1 MSQSET
7 SGKITVQTYFL
18 GIDGGGSKC
27 RASLCAEDGSIVG
40 RGVSGSANPFQS
52 IDGAIESM
60 TTSVAA
66 ALEDAGLDEAHLK
79 YTHAGVGLAGVN
91 LPAFYHKIADWPHG
105 FASMH
110 LTTDLEVACY
120 GAHKGP
126 DGAVIVAGTGSG
138 AFVSVDGRQHIYGAH
153 GFTLGD
159 TASGA
164 WLGHQAV
171 RAVLLAED
179 GVGPATSLSEAFEP
193 IIGGRG
199 VYIIERMTTSAPRD
213 FATLA
218 PAVFDAADTGDA
230 VAAGIVGEGAAY
242 LDSVIERLSEYKPPR
257 VSLLGGLRE
266 RYVDYLSQGTIERL
280 SPPAEQPDVG
290 ALLYVRSRMSVD
302 EPSTGLSGQGPALR

>member
-1 MSQSET
+1 M
-7 SGKITVQTYFL
+7 QTYFL

-40 RGVSGSANPFQS
+40 RGVSGSANPFQN
-52 IDGAIESM
+52 IGRTIESV
-60 TTSVAA
+60 TASVAA
-66 ALEDAGLDEAHLK
+66 ALEDAGLDESYLE

-91 LPAFYHKIADWPHG
+91 LPAFYRKIAGWPHG

-120 GAHKGP
+120 GAHRGP
-126 DGAVIVAGTGSG
+126 DGAVMVAGTGSG
-138 AFVSVDGRQHIYGAH
+138 AFVSVDGRQRIYGAH

-179 GVGPATSLSEAFEP
+179 GVGPATSLSEAFEE

-218 PAVFDAADTGDA
+218 PAVFEAADNHDA

-242 LDSVIERLSEYKPPR
+242 LDRVAERLWEFEPPR

-266 RYVDYLSQGTIERL
+266 RYVDYLSRATIERL

-290 ALLYVRSRMSVD
+290 ALLYVRSRMSAED
-302 EPSTGLSGQGPALR
+302 PSGGFSG

>member
-1 MSQSET
+1 MTTGET
-7 SGKITVQTYFL
+7 RGEFAVQTYFL

-27 RASLCAEDGSIVG
+27 RACLCAEDGKIVG

-52 IDGAIESM
+52 ITRTIESV
-60 TTSVAA
+60 TASVAA
-66 ALEDAGLDEAHLK
+66 ALEDAGLDEGLLR

-120 GAHKGP
+120 GAHRGP
-126 DGAVIVAGTGSG
+126 DGAVMVAGTGSG
-138 AFVSVDGRQHIYGAH
+138 AFVSVDGRQRIYGAH

-179 GVGPATSLSEAFEP
+179 GVGRATMLSDAFEERM
-193 IIGGRG
+193 GSRG
-199 VYIIERMTTSAPRD
+199 VYIIERMTTSTPRD

-218 PAVFDAADTGDA
+218 PAVFDAADEGDT
-230 VAAGIVGEGAAY
+230 VAAGIVGKGAAY
-242 LDSVIERLSEYKPPR
+242 LDRVAERLQEFGPPR
-257 VSLLGGLRE
+257 LSLLGGLRE
-266 RYVDYLSQGTIERL
+266 RYADYLSRTTIEHL

-290 ALLYVRSRMSVD
+290 ALLYVRSRIAGG
-302 EPSTGLSGQGPALR
+302 EPSAGAG